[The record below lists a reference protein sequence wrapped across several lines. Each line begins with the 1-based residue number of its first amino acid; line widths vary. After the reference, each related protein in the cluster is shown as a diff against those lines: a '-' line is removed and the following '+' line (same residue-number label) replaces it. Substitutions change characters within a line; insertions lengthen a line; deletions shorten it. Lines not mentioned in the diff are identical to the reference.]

1 MAVLR
6 GTYPIVCFSMR
17 GADVAARVMTDSKA
31 GRGAGMCPGA
41 GRQRATRSCKRDHEG
56 WERIDKL
63 VNMCLQTLKTKADKR
78 LANGRCKGRA
88 GVYPSFD
95 VWDSSNEAF
104 HDRDHQ
110 KPTPRRARYA
120 TIEGGRK
127 ATPGSET
134 AGVFWG
140 YTQTHDQR
148 TEAQRLAQ
156 IRDGLSAK
164 FYPKS
169 SACSACPKTSGRT
182 VQCLDLDP

>member
-1 MAVLR
+1 MIE
-6 GTYPIVCFSMR
+6 T
-17 GADVAARVMTDSKA
+17 
-31 GRGAGMCPGA
+31 
-41 GRQRATRSCKRDHEG
+41 
-56 WERIDKL
+56 
-63 VNMCLQTLKTKADKR
+63 TK
-78 LANGRCKGRA
+78 
-88 GVYPSFD
+88 
-95 VWDSSNEAF
+95 
-104 HDRDHQ
+104 

-164 FYPKS
+164 FYLEVKRLFGLPEKQVAELFNAS
-169 SACSACPKTSGRT
+169 ISTLERRVRDNQP
-182 VQCLDLDP
+182 LDAVASERLDRIAEITHQAVAVFESEEQAVAWMSRPNDALGVMTPVMLCQTEIGARQVRRVLAALEWGGVV

>member
-1 MAVLR
+1 MIE
-6 GTYPIVCFSMR
+6 T
-17 GADVAARVMTDSKA
+17 
-31 GRGAGMCPGA
+31 
-41 GRQRATRSCKRDHEG
+41 
-56 WERIDKL
+56 
-63 VNMCLQTLKTKADKR
+63 TK
-78 LANGRCKGRA
+78 
-88 GVYPSFD
+88 
-95 VWDSSNEAF
+95 
-104 HDRDHQ
+104 

-164 FYPKS
+164 LYLEVKRLFGLPEKQVAELFNAS
-169 SACSACPKTSGRT
+169 ISTLERRVRDNQP
-182 VQCLDLDP
+182 LDSVASERLDRIAEITHQAVAVFESEEQAVAWMSRPNDALGVMTPVMLCQTEIGARQVRRVLAALEWGGVV